1 MIVYPAVG
9 VVERRAAQI
18 LMNSEAERQVHLQ
31 PEAMMVWVDIDHPK
45 RELEMKGTRAGLAA
59 DLLSDDRRSER
70 INAGSAYIEY
80 TSPSG
85 GVHEKRPNKI
95 DRRIDDGR
103 WTARIGHRT
112 SSLVI
117 DIWQSV

>member
-45 RELEMKGTRAGLAA
+45 RELEMKGSRAGLAA
-59 DLLSDDRRSER
+59 DLLSDDRRSGR
-70 INAGSAYIEY
+70 INAGNAYIEY

-85 GVHEKRPNKI
+85 GVYEKRPNKI